1 MEDKR
6 TVTLQVSE
14 EELQLIK
21 AGLDLLLLTE
31 DDGEAITEL
40 KRLLERLNGRETVI
54 VR

>member
-6 TVTLQVSE
+6 TVNLQVSE
-14 EELQLIK
+14 EELRLIK

-31 DDGEAITEL
+31 DDAEAITEL
-40 KRLLERLNGRETVI
+40 KRLLERLDGRETVI